1 MNQAMLIGAENLFQS
16 SKRGDPPKSSVK
28 SEVLSFGV
36 MKNSSSEDTGKF
48 EELLYRE
55 DSIPSTKPGG
65 EEVGSTTT
73 SVSEVVGQLDSY
85 SRGENRL
92 NIPSFVD
99 PTGRNVGSLVITQ
112 AEPSVSQVASDGA
125 TEEVLDGEKDDAF
138 VLENVDALLNDLIGP
153 LGPLKSIPKI
163 DLDLSTSKAD
173 VPSEKQTTQ
182 AEATETTEPR
192 PQVSSPFKAA
202 EGGYASSV
210 VAENPEVPVQ
220 SQRGNSKV
228 EGTVSMQPEGSAK
241 RPDVATL
248 AGPETQSTQI
258 VAFETTQL
266 KEATSDAVRTLADGK
281 VSSETV
287 TPHTVGPETM
297 EPRTQVSSFFKA
309 AEGGYASSVVAE
321 NPEISVQSQRGNSKV
336 DGTVSMQPEG
346 STVPTG
352 SPLGSVKTEVVS
364 MEQPGTWTS
373 NDAGF
378 ETATPKRLDVAPSSG
393 PETQSTQIV
402 KAAEGGYASS
412 VVAENPEISVQSQRG
427 NSKVDGTV
435 SMQPEGSTVP
445 TGSPLGSVKT
455 EVVSME
461 QPGTWTSS
469 EAGFETATPKRLDV
483 APSSGPETQ
492 STQIVKAAGDGHVS
506 PVLAEKPEA
515 PVQSQRGN
523 SKFEGTVSRNTEGST
538 VPTGSPL
545 GSVKAE
551 VVSMEQPGAW
561 TSSDAGFE
569 TATPKRSDVAPP
581 AGPET
586 QATQTVASE
595 IAKPEKNTSGTVR
608 TWVDG
613 DVAARTAEPV
623 QRFQEA
629 ASKPKSTYGPSD
641 TSKDVVTIDTESQ
654 KPKPEKTAGPNALFA
669 SSWSPED
676 SDRKDQISYVKK
688 DEENSLPT
696 VQDEAEIAE
705 KNSEGISKSTD
716 KNEKE
721 PIAQNDMRS
730 YGKEDTGKDQGV
742 DPSSRSAGELNGPG
756 TSRTA
761 VTNAQTATRSIPLP
775 GRGPEILPQG
785 LAQVVRQVASDGTQ
799 RASIVVDPPALGRI
813 EVEVHVTPS
822 GMEASFKVDSVQ
834 VREMI
839 KPQIPLLQD
848 MLAQQGI
855 SASSVNVDVRQ
866 GDDRRSPWR
875 DSIQSVKGRR
885 GRTEDDDEVSED
897 SIVTVARIDLERG
910 MLQWYA

>member
-1 MNQAMLIGAENLFQS
+1 MLIGAENLFQS

-36 MKNSSSEDTGKF
+36 TKNSSSEDTGKF

-55 DSIPSTKPGG
+55 DSIPSMKPGG
-65 EEVGSTTT
+65 EDVGSTAA

-99 PTGRNVGSLVITQ
+99 PTGKNVGSLVITQ

-163 DLDLSTSKAD
+163 DLDLSVSKAD
-173 VPSEKQTTQ
+173 VPSEKQPHQ
-182 AEATETTEPR
+182 VETTETAKPMAPVQALMETSKVEGPSFGAVQSQPDVAPPAGAETQGTKEVVSETAKLEEATSGAVR
-192 PQVSSPFKAA
+192 TLVDGKVSSETVTSQTVAPETAEPRTQVFSFFKAA
-202 EGGYASSV
+202 DGGYASSV
-210 VAENPEVPVQ
+210 VAE
-220 SQRGNSKV
+220 K
-228 EGTVSMQPEGSAK
+228 
-241 RPDVATL
+241 
-248 AGPETQSTQI
+248 
-258 VAFETTQL
+258 
-266 KEATSDAVRTLADGK
+266 
-281 VSSETV
+281 
-287 TPHTVGPETM
+287 
-297 EPRTQVSSFFKA
+297 
-309 AEGGYASSVVAE
+309 
-321 NPEISVQSQRGNSKV
+321 PEISVQSQRGNPKV
-336 DGTVSMQPEG
+336 DGTVSRKTEG
-346 STVPTG
+346 ATVSAG
-352 SPLGSVKTEVVS
+352 SPLGSGKTEVVS
-364 MEQPGTWTS
+364 RQQSGTGTS
-373 NDAGF
+373 SDAGF
-378 ETATPKRLDVAPSSG
+378 EMATLKRADVAPPAG
-393 PETQSTQIV
+393 PETQSTQTVASETVAYETV
-402 KAAEGGYASS
+402 KAARTEKAADGGYASS
-412 VVAENPEISVQSQRG
+412 VVAEKPEISVQSQRE
-427 NSKVDGTV
+427 NPKVDGTV
-435 SMQPEGSTVP
+435 SRKAEGATVSA
-445 TGSPLGSVKT
+445 GSPLGSGKA

-469 EAGFETATPKRLDV
+469 DTGFETATSKR
-483 APSSGPETQ
+483 A
-492 STQIVKAAGDGHVS
+492 
-506 PVLAEKPEA
+506 
-515 PVQSQRGN
+515 
-523 SKFEGTVSRNTEGST
+523 
-538 VPTGSPL
+538 
-545 GSVKAE
+545 
-551 VVSMEQPGAW
+551 
-561 TSSDAGFE
+561 
-569 TATPKRSDVAPP
+569 DVAPP

-586 QATQTVASE
+586 QGPQAVASE

-613 DVAARTAEPV
+613 DVAAKTAEPV
-623 QRFQEA
+623 QRSPEA
-629 ASKPKSTYGPSD
+629 ASKPKSTDAPSD

-654 KPKPEKTAGPNALFA
+654 KPETEKNAGPNALFA

-676 SDRKDQISYVKK
+676 SDRKDQLSYVKK
-688 DEENSLPT
+688 DEENSLPM

-742 DPSSRSAGELNGPG
+742 DPSLRSAGELNGPG
-756 TSRTA
+756 SSRTA
-761 VTNAQTATRSIPLP
+761 GTNVQTATRNVPLP

-799 RASIVVDPPALGRI
+799 RASIVVDPPALGRV

-834 VREMI
+834 VRDMI

-885 GRTEDDDEVSED
+885 GRTDEDDDVPEE